1 MAACSHELIFADGL
15 SRVGWMGW
23 ARNYKYRRG
32 WTMTDWSRR
41 DVLSAVAAGFAA
53 AELARAASGAAAP
66 DNAVA
71 ADTAGATDRAAAAD
85 KNVTQ
90 HPMRIRTITA
100 GVALS
105 KLDDVG
111 AVDRALGRLS
121 RARERMKSAG
131 YEVQTIRVA
140 ITPLV
145 AGLDAGQ
152 RRMAM
157 SALEKNDATIAAAD
171 ALLSIGPLLMADR
184 AEPELGKWAAE
195 LVRRTQ
201 RASFS
206 VMVSSAEH
214 GVHRQAIRSAAE
226 VIDELSR
233 VDASGMA
240 NFRFAAAASIPA
252 GTPFFPA
259 GYHQGPDSLA
269 IGVESAGLVQTAL
282 ESAADPEDAATRP
295 RHVMETELGP
305 VEKLGSQMAAAEGVQ
320 YLGIDPWPGPG
331 LDRSIG
337 AAIES
342 LTRRPFGHISTL
354 QACAAITAVIKTL
367 SVRSCGYCGLMLPVL
382 EDPTLAKRAQERR
395 YGIQE
400 LLLYSTVCGTGL
412 DVAPIPG
419 NAGVDAMA
427 RLIGDV
433 AALAVRLRKPLSAR
447 LFPVPGKAAG
457 DPVRFDDARLTECR
471 IFEVD

>member
-1 MAACSHELIFADGL
+1 
-15 SRVGWMGW
+15 
-23 ARNYKYRRG
+23 
-32 WTMTDWSRR
+32 MTDWSRR
-41 DVLSAVAAGFAA
+41 DVLSAVAAGLAA
-53 AELARAASGAAAP
+53 AELPRAVSAAP
-66 DNAVA
+66 APDKA
-71 ADTAGATDRAAAAD
+71 ATPD
-85 KNVTQ
+85 KNATP

-105 KLDDVG
+105 GLDDMG
-111 AVDRALGRLS
+111 AIEKALGRLS
-121 RARERMKSAG
+121 RVRQRMKNAG

-145 AGLDAGQ
+145 AGLDSGQ
-152 RRMAM
+152 RRM
-157 SALEKNDATIAAAD
+157 SIGALEKIDAAIAAAD

-184 AEPELGKWAAE
+184 LDPELGGWAAE
-195 LVRRTQ
+195 FVRRTQ

-206 VMVSSAEH
+206 VTVSSADT
-214 GVHRQAIRSAAE
+214 GVHRQAIRSAAL

-233 VDASGMA
+233 VDASGTA

-269 IGVESAGLVQTAL
+269 IGLESAGLVQTAL
-282 ESAADPEDAATRP
+282 QSAADPEDAVTRL
-295 RHVMETELGP
+295 RQVMEAQLGP
-305 VEKLGSQMAAAEGVQ
+305 VETLGAQLAAAEGVQ
-320 YLGIDPWPGPG
+320 YLGIDTSPAPG

-342 LTRRPFGHISTL
+342 LTRRPFGQPATL

-382 EDPTLAKRAQERR
+382 EDPVLAKRAQERR

-412 DVAPIPG
+412 DVVPIPG
-419 NAGVDAMA
+419 NTGVDAMA
-427 RLIGDV
+427 RLIADV
-433 AALAVRLRKPLSAR
+433 ATLAVRLRKPLSAR

-457 DPVRFDDARLTECR
+457 DTVRFDDARLTECR
-471 IFEVD
+471 VFEVD

>member
-1 MAACSHELIFADGL
+1 
-15 SRVGWMGW
+15 
-23 ARNYKYRRG
+23 
-32 WTMTDWSRR
+32 MTDWSRR
-41 DVLSAVAAGFAA
+41 DVLSAVAAGLAT
-53 AELARAASGAAAP
+53 AELPRAAGAAAP
-66 DNAVA
+66 DKAVA
-71 ADTAGATDRAAAAD
+71 ADTAGATHRPVAAD
-85 KNVTQ
+85 NNVTQ

-105 KLDDVG
+105 RLDDVG
-111 AVDRALGRLS
+111 AVERALGRLS
-121 RARERMKSAG
+121 RARERMKGAG

-145 AGLDAGQ
+145 AGLDADQ

-157 SALEKNDATIAAAD
+157 GALEKIDSVIAAAD
-171 ALLSIGPLLMADR
+171 ALLSIGPLLTADR
-184 AEPELGKWAAE
+184 VDPDLGKWAAE

-214 GVHRQAIRSAAE
+214 GVHRQAIRSAAQ

-233 VDASGMA
+233 VGASGTA

-269 IGVESAGLVQTAL
+269 IGLESAGLVQTAL
-282 ESAADPEDAATRP
+282 ESAADPEDAATRL
-295 RHVMETELGP
+295 RQVMEAQLGA
-305 VEKLGSQMAAAEGVQ
+305 VDALGGKAAGAEGVQ
-320 YLGIDPWPGPG
+320 YLGIDTSPAPGM
-331 LDRSIG
+331 DRSIG

-342 LTRRPFGHISTL
+342 FTRRPFGQPATL
-354 QACAAITAVIKTL
+354 QVCATITAVLKTL

-382 EDPTLAKRAQERR
+382 EDPVLAKRAQERR

-412 DVAPIPG
+412 DVVPIPG
-419 NAGVDAMA
+419 DAGVDAIA
-427 RLIGDV
+427 RVIADV
-433 AALAVRLRKPLSAR
+433 ATLAVRLRKPLSAR

-457 DPVRFDDARLTECR
+457 DRAHFDDPRLTECR
-471 IFEVD
+471 VFEVD

>member
-1 MAACSHELIFADGL
+1 
-15 SRVGWMGW
+15 
-23 ARNYKYRRG
+23 
-32 WTMTDWSRR
+32 MTDWTRR
-41 DVLSAVAAGFAA
+41 DVLSAVAAGLAT
-53 AELARAASGAAAP
+53 AELPRAARG
-66 DNAVA
+66 
-71 ADTAGATDRAAAAD
+71 AAD
-85 KNVTQ
+85 KNASE
-90 HPMRIRTITA
+90 PSMRIRTITA

-105 KLDDVG
+105 RLEDVG
-111 AVDRALGRLS
+111 AVEKALGRLS
-121 RARERMKSAG
+121 RARERMKGAG

-152 RRMAM
+152 RRLAM
-157 SALEKNDATIAAAD
+157 SALEKIDAVIAAAD
-171 ALLSIGPLLMADR
+171 ALLSIGPLLTADR
-184 AEPELGKWAAE
+184 VDPDLGKWAAE

-206 VMVSSAEH
+206 VMVSSVEH

-269 IGVESAGLVQTAL
+269 IGLESAGLVQTAL
-282 ESAADPEDAATRP
+282 ESAADPEDAAARL
-295 RHVMETELGP
+295 RQILEAHLGA
-305 VEKLGSQMAAAEGVQ
+305 VDALGGKAAGAEGVE
-320 YLGIDPWPGPG
+320 YLGIDTSPAPGM
-331 LDRSIG
+331 DRSIG

-342 LTRRPFGHISTL
+342 FTRRPFGQPATL
-354 QACAAITAVIKTL
+354 QVCATITAVLKTL

-382 EDPTLAKRAQERR
+382 EDPVLAKRARERR

-412 DVAPIPG
+412 DVVPIPG

-427 RLIGDV
+427 RVIADV
-433 AALAVRLRKPLSAR
+433 ATLAVRLRKPLSAR

-457 DPVRFDDARLTECR
+457 DSVHFDDPRLTECR
-471 IFEVD
+471 VFEVD

>member
-1 MAACSHELIFADGL
+1 
-15 SRVGWMGW
+15 
-23 ARNYKYRRG
+23 
-32 WTMTDWSRR
+32 MTDWSRR
-41 DVLSAVAAGFAA
+41 DVLSAVAAGIAA
-53 AELARAASGAAAP
+53 AELPRAVSGAAAP
-66 DNAVA
+66 DIA
-71 ADTAGATDRAAAAD
+71 ARPETAAGAGAAAGAEKTAAVD
-85 KNVTQ
+85 NSAAP

-105 KLDDVG
+105 KIDDVG
-111 AVDRALGRLS
+111 AVERALGRLS
-121 RARERMKSAG
+121 RVRQRMKSAG

-140 ITPLV
+140 ITPLI

-157 SALEKNDATIAAAD
+157 HALEKIDAAMVAAD
-171 ALLSIGPLLMADR
+171 ALLSVGPVLMADTFD
-184 AEPELGKWAAE
+184 PELGTWAAE

-206 VMVSSAEH
+206 VMVSSPER
-214 GVHRQAIRSAAE
+214 GVHRQAIRSAAQ
-226 VIDELSR
+226 VIDDLSR

-269 IGVESAGLVQTAL
+269 IGLESAGLVQTAL
-282 ESAADPEDAATRP
+282 ESAADPEDAAARL
-295 RHVMETELGP
+295 RQVMEAQLGP
-305 VEKLGSQMAAAEGVQ
+305 VDALGAQTAGAEGVQ
-320 YLGIDPWPGPG
+320 YLGIDTSTAPGM
-331 LDRSIG
+331 DRSIG

-342 LTRRPFGHISTL
+342 LIRRPFGQPSTL
-354 QACAAITAVIKTL
+354 QACATITAVLKTL

-382 EDPTLAKRAQERR
+382 EDPVLAKRAQERR

-412 DVAPIPG
+412 DVVPIPG
-419 NAGVDAMA
+419 NTGVDGMA
-427 RLIGDV
+427 RLISDV
-433 AALAVRLRKPLSAR
+433 ATLAVRLRKPLSAR

-457 DPVRFDDARLTECR
+457 DTVRFDDPRLAECR
-471 IFEVD
+471 VFEVD

>member
-1 MAACSHELIFADGL
+1 
-15 SRVGWMGW
+15 
-23 ARNYKYRRG
+23 
-32 WTMTDWSRR
+32 MTDWSRR
-41 DVLSAVAAGFAA
+41 DVLSAVAAGLAT
-53 AELARAASGAAAP
+53 AELPRVAGGA
-66 DNAVA
+66 
-71 ADTAGATDRAAAAD
+71 AAAAD
-85 KNVTQ
+85 KNVSQ
-90 HPMRIRTITA
+90 HAMRIRTITA

-105 KLDDVG
+105 TLDDAG
-111 AVDRALGRLS
+111 AVERALGRLS
-121 RARERMKSAG
+121 RARERMKGAG

-157 SALEKNDATIAAAD
+157 GALERIDAAIAAAD
-171 ALLSIGPLLMADR
+171 ALLSIGPLLTVDR
-184 AEPELGKWAAE
+184 VDPELGAWAAE
-195 LVRRTQ
+195 LVHRTQ

-214 GVHRQAIRSAAE
+214 GVHRRAIRSAAE

-233 VDASGMA
+233 VDASGTA

-269 IGVESAGLVQTAL
+269 IGLESAGLVQTAL
-282 ESAADPEDAATRP
+282 ESAADPEDAANRL
-295 RHVMETELGP
+295 RQVMEAQLGP
-305 VEKLGSQMAAAEGVQ
+305 VDALGGKLAQAEGVQ
-320 YLGIDPWPGPG
+320 YLGIDTSPAPGM
-331 LDRSIG
+331 DRSIG

-342 LTRRPFGHISTL
+342 FTRRPFGQPATL
-354 QACAAITAVIKTL
+354 QACATITAVLKTL

-382 EDPTLAKRAQERR
+382 EDPVLAKRAQERR

-412 DVAPIPG
+412 DVVPIPG
-419 NAGVDAMA
+419 NTGVDAIA
-427 RLIGDV
+427 RLIADV
-433 AALAVRLRKPLSAR
+433 ATLAFRLRKPLSAR
-447 LFPVPGKAAG
+447 LFAVPGKVPG
-457 DPVRFDDARLTECR
+457 DVVRFDDVRLTECR
-471 IFEVD
+471 VFEVD

>member
-1 MAACSHELIFADGL
+1 MRWTLEELKWLRAHDK
-15 SRVGWMGW
+15 WGW
-23 ARNYKYRRG
+23 A
-32 WTMTDWSRR
+32 MTDWSRR
-41 DVLSAVAAGFAA
+41 DVLSAVAAGLAA
-53 AELARAASGAAAP
+53 AELPGIVGGAKASDKAAAP
-66 DNAVA
+66 AENP
-71 ADTAGATDRAAAAD
+71 TR
-85 KNVTQ
+85 

-105 KLDDVG
+105 GLDDRG
-111 AVDRALGRLS
+111 AIDKALARLS
-121 RARERMKSAG
+121 RVRERMKNAG

-152 RRMAM
+152 RRMSM
-157 SALEKNDATIAAAD
+157 GALEKIDAAIAAAD
-171 ALLSIGPLLMADR
+171 ALLSIGPLQSGDR
-184 AEPELGKWAAE
+184 LDAELGAWAAE

-206 VMVSSAEH
+206 VSVSSAEH
-214 GVHRQAIRSAAE
+214 GVYRQAIRSAAL

-269 IGVESAGLVQTAL
+269 IGLESAGLVQTAL
-282 ESAADPEDAATRP
+282 ESAADPDDAVTRL
-295 RHVMETELGP
+295 RQVMEAQLGP
-305 VEKLGSQMAAAEGVQ
+305 VQTLGAELAGEEGVQ
-320 YLGIDPWPGPG
+320 YLGIDTSPAPGM
-331 LDRSIG
+331 DRSIG

-342 LTRRPFGHISTL
+342 LTRRPFGQPATL

-382 EDPTLAKRAQERR
+382 EDPILAKRAQERR

-412 DVAPIPG
+412 DVVPIPG
-419 NAGVDAMA
+419 NTGVDAMA
-427 RLIGDV
+427 RLIADV
-433 AALAVRLRKPLSAR
+433 ATLAVRLRKPLSAR

-457 DPVRFDDARLTECR
+457 DSVRFDDARLTECR
-471 IFEVD
+471 VFEVD

>member
-1 MAACSHELIFADGL
+1 
-15 SRVGWMGW
+15 
-23 ARNYKYRRG
+23 
-32 WTMTDWSRR
+32 MTEWSRR
-41 DVLSAVAAGFAA
+41 DVLSAVAAGLAT
-53 AELARAASGAAAP
+53 AELPRVASGAAA
-66 DNAVA
+66 AEKA
-71 ADTAGATDRAAAAD
+71 AGPD
-85 KNVTQ
+85 KNVSQ

-105 KLDDVG
+105 RLDDVG
-111 AVDRALGRLS
+111 AVERALGRLS
-121 RARERMKSAG
+121 RARERMNGAG

-157 SALEKNDATIAAAD
+157 SALEKIDATITAAD
-171 ALLSIGPLLMADR
+171 ALLSIGPLLTADR
-184 AEPELGKWAAE
+184 VDPELGKWAAE

-214 GVHRQAIRSAAE
+214 GVQRQAIRSAAE

-233 VDASGMA
+233 VDASGTA

-269 IGVESAGLVQTAL
+269 IGLESAGLVQTAL
-282 ESAADPEDAATRP
+282 ESAADPEDAATRL
-295 RHVMETELGP
+295 RQVMEAQLGP
-305 VEKLGSQMAAAEGVQ
+305 VDALGGKLAADEGVQ
-320 YLGIDPWPGPG
+320 YLGIDTSPAPGM
-331 LDRSIG
+331 DRSIG

-342 LTRRPFGHISTL
+342 FTRRPFGQPATL

-382 EDPTLAKRAQERR
+382 EDPVLAKRAQERR

-400 LLLYSTVCGTGL
+400 LLLYSSVCGTGL
-412 DVAPIPG
+412 DVVPIPG

-427 RLIGDV
+427 RVIADV
-433 AALAVRLRKPLSAR
+433 ATLAVRLRKPLSAR
-447 LFPVPGKAAG
+447 LFPVPGKVAG
-457 DPVRFDDARLTECR
+457 DMVHFDDPRLTECR
-471 IFEVD
+471 VFEVD

>member
-1 MAACSHELIFADGL
+1 
-15 SRVGWMGW
+15 
-23 ARNYKYRRG
+23 
-32 WTMTDWSRR
+32 MTDWSRR
-41 DVLSAVAAGFAA
+41 DVLSAVAAGIAA
-53 AELARAASGAAAP
+53 AELPRAVSGAAAP
-66 DNAVA
+66 DK
-71 ADTAGATDRAAAAD
+71 AAAAD
-85 KNVTQ
+85 KTTAVDKNAAQ

-100 GVALS
+100 GAALS
-105 KLDDVG
+105 KLDDVA
-111 AVDRALGRLS
+111 AVERALGRLS
-121 RARERMKSAG
+121 RARQRMKSAG

-157 SALEKNDATIAAAD
+157 SALEKIDAAIGAAD
-171 ALLSIGPLLMADR
+171 ALLSVGPLLTADLFD
-184 AEPELGKWAAE
+184 PELGTWAAE

-206 VMVSSAEH
+206 VMVSSPEQ
-214 GVHRQAIRSAAE
+214 GVHRQAIRSAAQ
-226 VIDELSR
+226 VIDDLSR

-269 IGVESAGLVQTAL
+269 IGLESAGLVQTAL
-282 ESAADPEDAATRP
+282 ESAADPEDAATRL
-295 RHVMETELGP
+295 RRIMEAQLRPIDALGAQ
-305 VEKLGSQMAAAEGVQ
+305 LAGAEGVQ
-320 YLGIDPWPGPG
+320 YLGIDTSTAPGM
-331 LDRSIG
+331 DRSIG

-342 LTRRPFGHISTL
+342 LIRRPFGQPSTL
-354 QACAAITAVIKTL
+354 QACATITAVLKSL

-382 EDPTLAKRAQERR
+382 EDPVLAKRAQERR

-412 DVAPIPG
+412 DVVPIPG
-419 NAGVDAMA
+419 NTGVDAMA
-427 RLIGDV
+427 RLISDV
-433 AALAVRLRKPLSAR
+433 ATLAVRLRKPLSAR

-457 DPVRFDDARLTECR
+457 DTVRFDDPRLTECR
-471 IFEVD
+471 VFEVD